1 MRNPTHSFRET
12 NLCFSSC
19 KNRKLKVKRKKKK
32 EGIFCTVYFVWR
44 KFFNICVLS
53 ECIVYWIHIQIHFQ
67 NIHTFTYQK
76 TLLHTLFCWLV
87 QSSKAFSVSLI
98 LISFNFAS
106 NKYDRRHNIFRHFV
120 TLSNFLFTTS
130 ETKLDY

>member
-67 NIHTFTYQK
+67 NIHTFTYRK
-76 TLLHTLFCWLV
+76 TLLHTILRLFLKSLKTFSDTEIFFFFKKKKDDWREFFLWTLV
-87 QSSKAFSVSLI
+87 FLSKA
-98 LISFNFAS
+98 IS
-106 NKYDRRHNIFRHFV
+106 K
-120 TLSNFLFTTS
+120 TT
-130 ETKLDY
+130 